1 MAERAKVC
9 DKSFIYANGD
19 EAAPTGTQF
28 KFVNGQILTVNLADL
43 DSEMVA
49 NLTCHGIGQKVGDA
63 YAGAKGNVD
72 EAIESASAVIERLLS
87 GDWAAE
93 REAAGPSPN
102 MVAEAVIAAKT
113 AAGIEFDIEAT
124 RAKYVGKDTA
134 DARKRALENVD
145 VKAHYERL
153 RAEAAAQ
160 RAAKAAE
167 AAKATA
173 GGGGSVADL

>member
-19 EAAPTGTQF
+19 ESAPTGVQF
-28 KFVNGQILTVNLADL
+28 KFVNGQVLSINLPDLDQEMIANLA
-43 DSEMVA
+43 
-49 NLTCHGIGQKVGDA
+49 CHGAGQKVGDA
-63 YAGAKGNVD
+63 YAGCKGNVD
-72 EAIESASAVIERLLS
+72 DAIESASAVIERLLS

-113 AAGIEFDIEAT
+113 AAGIAFDVEAT
-124 RAKYVGKDTA
+124 RTKYVGKDTA
-134 DARKRALENVD
+134 EARKRALENVD

-153 RAEAAAQ
+153 RAEAAAK
-160 RAAKAAE
+160 RAADAAE
-167 AAKATA
+167 KAKAGSGA
-173 GGGGSVADL
+173 GASVADL